1 MNADERR
8 SASIRVYLWPK
19 LFDNQTPRGL
29 PCSVRVTPAR
39 YLLLTRT
46 MIREDTLEITPFLA
60 DPQEGAQCV
69 LLVEDDPALR
79 RYLEVVLQRAG
90 YAVLTAGDG
99 LEGMKFLLTAHV
111 DIVVTDA
118 LMPNLDGYELCRFVR
133 NSDHLAHLPIIL
145 LSALDPKNSTDESEQ
160 VNAFLAKPVS
170 PEDLLACIENLLGV
184 LDQRIQR

>member
-1 MNADERR
+1 
-8 SASIRVYLWPK
+8 
-19 LFDNQTPRGL
+19 
-29 PCSVRVTPAR
+29 
-39 YLLLTRT
+39 
-46 MIREDTLEITPFLA
+46 MIRQDTLDIKPLLA
-60 DPQEGAQCV
+60 QAPEEPQCV

-90 YAVLTAGDG
+90 YVVMTAGDG
-99 LEGMKFLLTAHV
+99 LEAMKVLLTLQV
-111 DIVVTDA
+111 DVIVTDG

-170 PEDLLACIENLLGV
+170 PEDLLATIISCC
-184 LDQRIQR
+184 